1 MKKYSRK
8 VSILFSIIALVVAF
22 SIIVKDIKNIKYYD
36 MDARTAIT
44 ECTDFENARMSFE
57 RTRYSPDG
65 KLQSRDITYTFL
77 CGIQQAET
85 IEIKADCI
93 QIINFDKNFGDA
105 KIVFEN
111 HDEEKIYSFALV
123 EGDNKFEMEKGTYD
137 IYIIGKYFF
146 GKLGFTVS
154 ET

>member
-1 MKKYSRK
+1 M
-8 VSILFSIIALVVAF
+8 
-22 SIIVKDIKNIKYYD
+22 
-36 MDARTAIT
+36 
-44 ECTDFENARMSFE
+44 
-57 RTRYSPDG
+57 
-65 KLQSRDITYTFL
+65 

-85 IEIKADCI
+85 IEIKADGI

>member
-1 MKKYSRK
+1 MKKCLGK
-8 VSILFSIIALVVAF
+8 VSVLFSVIALVVAF
-22 SIIVKDIKNIKYYD
+22 SVIVKDIKNIKYYD

-44 ECTDFENARMSFE
+44 ECTDFENAIMSFE

-65 KLQSRDITYTFL
+65 KLQSRNITYTFL
-77 CGIQQAET
+77 CGIQQAKT
-85 IEIKADCI
+85 IEIKADGI